1 MHKPEAPLGVA
12 VSDVAVRVRRERER
26 QAVVALGANLGDRAA
41 TLARAVADLGALDGV
56 RVRAVSAFVD
66 TAPVGPPQPDYL
78 NAVAIVTT
86 RLHPQTLLR
95 ELQAIEA
102 AHGRRRDEPAV
113 LNGPRTLDLDLIQV
127 GDPAQD
133 ADLHGVYGELVLPH
147 PRAHQRSFVLEPWY
161 DVQPWA
167 VLRTPQGP
175 VPVGELLAARSAQ
188 ERGTSW

>member
-1 MHKPEAPLGVA
+1 MFWGIVEVDDLFTVSNQTHQTFNRETRPMPEI
-12 VSDVAVRVRRERER
+12 S
-26 QAVVALGANLGDRAA
+26 
-41 TLARAVADLGALDGV
+41 
-56 RVRAVSAFVD
+56 
-66 TAPVGPPQPDYL
+66 
-78 NAVAIVTT
+78 I
-86 RLHPQTLLR
+86 
-95 ELQAIEA
+95 LQ
-102 AHGRRRDEPAV
+102 PAV